1 MKPVEDE
8 LREVKVK
15 ILKMG
20 SLVEEAIGRAIR
32 SLVERNNRLAE
43 EVIEGDRVINTYDV
57 EIDEEC
63 IRVLALRQPVG
74 GDLRFITTA
83 MKITTDLERIGDFAE
98 NISLL
103 ALELNQ
109 EPQLKPYID
118 IPLMAKIVQGMVV
131 DVLEAFTKP
140 DTAIAYDVIQR
151 DEQMDNLAVQIFN
164 ELLFFMI
171 KDPSTVSRAV
181 KISYVAKHLERMAD
195 HATNIAEMVIYMV
208 EGRFIRHTHPP
219 KE

>member
-98 NISLL
+98 NISHL
-103 ALELNQ
+103 ALELNT

>member
-83 MKITTDLERIGDFAE
+83 MKITTDLERICDFAE
-98 NISLL
+98 NISKL
-103 ALELNQ
+103 ALELNKD
-109 EPQLKPYID
+109 PQLKPYID

-140 DTAIAYDVIQR
+140 DTAMAYDVIQR
-151 DEQMDNLAVQIFN
+151 DEQMDNLAVQ
-164 ELLFFMI
+164 
-171 KDPSTVSRAV
+171 
-181 KISYVAKHLERMAD
+181 
-195 HATNIAEMVIYMV
+195 
-208 EGRFIRHTHPP
+208 
-219 KE
+219 

>member
-98 NISLL
+98 NIS
-103 ALELNQ
+103 NW
-109 EPQLKPYID
+109 PW
-118 IPLMAKIVQGMVV
+118 
-131 DVLEAFTKP
+131 
-140 DTAIAYDVIQR
+140 
-151 DEQMDNLAVQIFN
+151 N
-164 ELLFFMI
+164 
-171 KDPSTVSRAV
+171 
-181 KISYVAKHLERMAD
+181 
-195 HATNIAEMVIYMV
+195 
-208 EGRFIRHTHPP
+208 
-219 KE
+219 

>member
-98 NISLL
+98 NISHL
-103 ALELNQ
+103 ALELNT

-140 DTAIAYDVIQR
+140 DTAIAYDVIRR

-208 EGRFIRHTHPP
+208 EGKFIRHLHPP

>member
-32 SLVERNNRLAE
+32 SLVERNNRFAE
-43 EVIEGDRVINTYDV
+43 EVIEGDRLINSYDV

-98 NISLL
+98 NISKL
-103 ALELNQ
+103 ALELNR

-140 DTAIAYDVIQR
+140 DTAMAYDVIQR

-181 KISYVAKHLERMAD
+181 KVSYVAKHLERMAD
-195 HATNIAEMVIYMV
+195 HATNIAEMVIFMV
-208 EGRFIRHTHPP
+208 EGKFIRHLHPP
-219 KE
+219 RE